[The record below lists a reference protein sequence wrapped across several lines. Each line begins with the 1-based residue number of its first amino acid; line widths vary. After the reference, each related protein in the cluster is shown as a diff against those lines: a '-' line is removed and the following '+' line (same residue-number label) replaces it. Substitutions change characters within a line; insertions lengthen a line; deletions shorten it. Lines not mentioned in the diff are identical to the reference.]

1 MRFRGHETF
10 HIRKGWLNKGIR
22 NVIAVPDVFI
32 SKDENPMDVL
42 GIGSNMVKSL
52 RYWLQATELTQEPK
66 SGRRCQKLTE
76 LGKVIYENDPYFEEI
91 GTLWLV
97 HCALA
102 ENEAEATAWYVFFN
116 EFDLNEF
123 SDEDFEKRI
132 KKYISMNYSDEE
144 MPKSR
149 TINEDFKCI
158 ISTYYSKSR
167 TSSNDVKENPEDNME
182 CPLTELGL
190 VSLVSSQ
197 RGIRIYRKDSPKSE
211 NIPELVVLAMILRRY
226 KNQKEIRISALQNDI
241 NSIGKVFCLNTLAL
255 HNVLYKLDTL
265 GYLSVVR
272 TAGLDVIRLETNMTY
287 IECIQQYYQGLNER

>member
-167 TSSNDVKENPEDNME
+167 TSSNDAKENPEDNME

-190 VSLVSSQ
+190 VSLISSQ

-241 NSIGKVFCLNTLAL
+241 NSIGKIFCLNTLAL

-265 GYLSVVR
+265 CYLSVVR